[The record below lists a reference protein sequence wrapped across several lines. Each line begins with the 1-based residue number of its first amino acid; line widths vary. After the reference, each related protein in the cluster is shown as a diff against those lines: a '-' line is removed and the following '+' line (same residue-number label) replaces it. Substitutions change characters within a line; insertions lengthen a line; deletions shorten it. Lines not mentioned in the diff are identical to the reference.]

1 VAVEVLT
8 KPIEI
13 FYPGNHIDSQG
24 KRVAVSAKELEASV
38 QCFNASGERLPLVPG
53 HPSDDAPAGGYAT
66 KLAIVNGRAA
76 VVEAAELDP
85 MFRAIVNSGEL
96 NRVSV
101 KFRLP
106 GHHANRTGNYEFR
119 HVGFLGRSNPALKQ
133 LKSAQFST
141 NDGEIILM
149 ADDEDKSAEFAER
162 EAEFKRKEAELAA
175 KEAKFA
181 AMAKYEPF
189 VEDLVR
195 DGRLLPTQKSNFVAL
210 FTAIDSNS
218 ESEFAAADGAK
229 QSAGEF
235 LKGFLN
241 ALPKQVEYGEFSKP
255 DGKEPI
261 ESAFMSNDDKEP
273 DSGELS
279 MHNEIVA
286 SGVDPKDAN
295 AYQAAVKKAYARGKK

>member
-1 VAVEVLT
+1 MVA
-8 KPIEI
+8 
-13 FYPGNHIDSQG
+13 D
-24 KRVAVSAKELEASV
+24 
-38 QCFNASGERLPLVPG
+38 FNAANRRVPLVPG
-53 HPSDDAPAGGYAT
+53 HPSDDNPALGYAT
-66 KLAIVNGRAA
+66 KLGLSNGRAI
-76 VVEAAELDP
+76 VTEVDELNP
-85 MFRAIVNSGEL
+85 AFMAIVNSGEL

-101 KFRLP
+101 KLQLP
-106 GHHANRTGNYEFR
+106 GHPSNQTKSHQLK
-119 HVGFLGRSNPALKQ
+119 HIGFLGRSRPALDQ
-133 LKSAQFST
+133 LKSAQFSSD
-141 NDGEIILM
+141 DGEIILM
-149 ADDEDKSAEFAER
+149 AEEKDLEAEFAER

-218 ESEFAAADGAK
+218 ESEFAAADDAK

-255 DGKEPI
+255 DGKEQI
-261 ESAFMSNDDKEP
+261 ESAFMSNDGKEP

-286 SGVDPKDAN
+286 SGVDPKDSN